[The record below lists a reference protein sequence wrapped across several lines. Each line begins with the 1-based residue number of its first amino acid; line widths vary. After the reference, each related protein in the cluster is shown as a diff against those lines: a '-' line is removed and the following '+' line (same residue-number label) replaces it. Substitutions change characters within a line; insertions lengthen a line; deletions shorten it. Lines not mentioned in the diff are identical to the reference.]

1 MFRIAFRADIKKA
14 IRCSM
19 NSNGPGQRKSFTYI
33 LAREQAQLCEFGEIK
48 IIWFIALRDGMS
60 FTQWR

>member
-19 NSNGPGQRKSFTYI
+19 NSNGPGQLKSFTQI
-33 LAREQAQLCEFGEIK
+33 LACEQAQLCEFGEIK
-48 IIWFIALRDGMS
+48 II
-60 FTQWR
+60 